1 MADQTLIDMLKKFV
15 EGELQEFTII
25 DVKHHFNEFKKK
37 GKESEYGTFMAKTC
51 PTCKYALIFH
61 GRTCGNTI
69 LSSRDSRLQTK
80 AINADEDLQQ
90 ELQTIMMEHDAVE
103 VGSAHDTPTPTTAQ
117 ARGFGYTPKPPACP
131 EWDEGIEWEDF
142 RTLVQHWD
150 AANTQ
155 DTAHVKYIAFRAVLP
170 KKRGGQGALCT
181 DRFWPRR

>member
-1 MADQTLIDMLKKFV
+1 MADQILIDMLKKFV

-103 VGSAHDTPTPTTAQ
+103 VGSAHNTNTPTTAQ
-117 ARGFGYTPKPPACP
+117 AKGFGYTPKPPACP

-155 DTAHVKYIAFRAVLP
+155 DTAHVKYIAFRVVLQ
-170 KKRGGQGALCT
+170 KKGGTRGALH
-181 DRFWPRR
+181 

>member
-1 MADQTLIDMLKKFV
+1 MADQILIDMLKKFV

-25 DVKHHFNEFKKK
+25 DVKHHFNEFKRK
-37 GKESEYGTFMAKTC
+37 GKENEYGTFMAKTC

-103 VGSAHDTPTPTTAQ
+103 VGSAHNTSTPTTAQ
-117 ARGFGYTPKPPACP
+117 TKGFGYTPKPRPALNGMRVLNGKIS
-131 EWDEGIEWEDF
+131 EHLF
-142 RTLVQHWD
+142 
-150 AANTQ
+150 NTGMQ
-155 DTAHVKYIAFRAVLP
+155 PIPRIQPMSSILHSGRFFKKKGGTRGVLH
-170 KKRGGQGALCT
+170 
-181 DRFWPRR
+181 